1 MSKEL
6 RAGIIGCGKIAIN
19 HADTLRDFTGASLVA
34 VCDNDPVR
42 AKEFGR
48 GHGVDA
54 VYSDRDRFFAEA
66 ELDVVHICTPHP
78 SHEPLVLA
86 AARAGVH
93 ALCEK
98 PLAVDVAS
106 ADRMI
111 AAADEAGT
119 KLGTVF
125 QRRYWPA
132 ARRIRAAIDDGTLG
146 TPILGDCTVLIRKDR
161 AYFEEDEW
169 RGRWDT
175 DGGGVLMNQAIH
187 YLDLLQWYLGPVVRV
202 SGRIATLRHQDY
214 IEVEDTAVATVEFEG
229 GRLATIRASTA
240 TNPSLG
246 YRVTVTG
253 DSGAT
258 LSLIES
264 PIGGPGVNDVWAVEG
279 SEEYSLPWS
288 ADLKSH
294 PPQAEVHRSLKPYH
308 ALQVRDFL
316 DAVVEDRAPEI
327 DGVEGRKSLALVQAI
342 YESSRRGEPVRL
354 P

>member
-1 MSKEL
+1 ML
-6 RAGIIGCGKIAIN
+6 RAGIVGCGKIAIN
-19 HADTLRDFTGASLVA
+19 HADTLRDFPDADLVA
-34 VCDNDPVR
+34 VCDSDAGR
-42 AKEFGR
+42 AAEFGKAY
-48 GHGVDA
+48 GVEA
-54 VYSDRDRFFAEA
+54 VHSDPDRFFAESD
-66 ELDVVHICTPHP
+66 LDVVHICTPHP

-111 AAADEAGT
+111 AAADVAGIR
-119 KLGTVF
+119 LGTVF
-125 QRRYWPA
+125 QRRWWPA
-132 ARRIRAAIDDGTLG
+132 ARRIKAAIDDGTLG

-202 SGRIATLRHQDY
+202 TGRIATLRHAGY

-229 GRLATIRASTA
+229 GRLATIRATTA
-240 TNPSLG
+240 ADPSLG
-246 YRVTVTG
+246 YRVTISG

-258 LSLIES
+258 VSLIES
-264 PIGGPGVNDVWAVEG
+264 PIGGPGVNDVWAVDG
-279 SEEYSLPWS
+279 GEEYSLPWG
-288 ADLKSH
+288 ADVVSG
-294 PPQAEVHRSLKPYH
+294 PPQSEVHRALKPYH

-316 DAVVEDRAPEI
+316 EAVVSGRAPEI
-327 DGVEGRKSLALVQAI
+327 DGIEGRKSLALVQAI
-342 YESSRRGEPVRL
+342 YESSRSGRPVTVS
-354 P
+354 